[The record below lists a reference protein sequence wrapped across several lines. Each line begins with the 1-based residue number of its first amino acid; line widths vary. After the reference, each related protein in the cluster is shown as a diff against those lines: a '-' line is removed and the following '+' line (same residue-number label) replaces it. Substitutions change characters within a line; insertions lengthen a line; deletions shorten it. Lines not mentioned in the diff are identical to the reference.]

1 MNSPF
6 DSAGLNVRLTCLYSE
21 EPKTGAAIRML
32 LDVDAHDLTYSD
44 QPDGARTVAVDVAA
58 FALGERGAIAGSNDR
73 AYRIRLS
80 PEEYQAASSGGL
92 VFKLNVNLS
101 KPGAYQMRVAVR
113 DAESG
118 RIGSAS
124 QFVEVP
130 DFRRRHIALS
140 GIIMNGPQAENTN
153 QGWDASNKDYGIAKS
168 GTAAMR
174 VFH

>member
-73 AYRIRLS
+73 AYRIRPS